1 MEVNPNISAGAV
13 QKVTAKPVATTS
25 AKAAVTDSASFG
37 RTDAVSSGLQQIP
50 DVRADAV
57 AKARSLLN
65 DDNYP
70 PQVVLNAISKLI
82 ATKLN
87 QDSPQ
92 E

>member
-13 QKVTAKPVATTS
+13 QKVTPKPIATIS

-37 RTDAVSSGLQQIP
+37 RTDAVSSALQQIP

-70 PQVVLNAISKLI
+70 PQVVLNTISNLI
-82 ATKLN
+82 ATKLH
-87 QDSPQ
+87 QDSSQ